1 MISPNYV
8 ANAAR
13 DTLPDMKEE
22 SDCNGGKWKRGVLH
36 CNDCERG
43 YITTL

>member
-8 ANAAR
+8 ANVAR
-13 DTLPDMKEE
+13 DTLPDMKEG
-22 SDCNGGKWKRGVLH
+22 SDCNGKWKRGVLH